1 MAEALGQQNLLQ
13 IYSVYDKLKANA
25 PSSSSSSS
33 KSPGGAQPSTST
45 SSAPPPSTSQTTPE
59 SESLK
64 SRGNE
69 AMKQRDFPTAI
80 SLYSQALDL
89 CPTNPIYLSNRA
101 AAYSSSQNYTAAASD
116 AELAVAADPRYSKA
130 WSRLGAARFAL
141 GDLKSSV
148 DAYKEAMDVEGG
160 GGSELTR
167 KGYETAKRKLEEQEK
182 AGGGGGGAPMEPDVD
197 DDAAAATRGAGAG
210 GAGGMPDL
218 SALAGMFGGG
228 GGGQGGAG
236 GGGGGMPDIGA
247 MLNNPMMAQMAQ
259 NIMKDP
265 AQLQAMMQNPQ
276 VRAMAERFGLGGG
289 MGGGGGDAE
298 AGAGGAGGQGQGQG
312 QGRGGG
318 GGMPDLASMMQDPSI
333 QEM

>member
-1 MAEALGQQNLLQ
+1 M
-13 IYSVYDKLKANA
+13 
-25 PSSSSSSS
+25 
-33 KSPGGAQPSTST
+33 
-45 SSAPPPSTSQTTPE
+45 
-59 SESLK
+59 
-64 SRGNE
+64 
-69 AMKQRDFPTAI
+69 
-80 SLYSQALDL
+80 
-89 CPTNPIYLSNRA
+89 
-101 AAYSSSQNYTAAASD
+101 
-116 AELAVAADPRYSKA
+116 AVAADPRYSKA

-182 AGGGGGGAPMEPDVD
+182 AGGTGAPDEPDVD
-197 DDAAAATRGAGAG
+197 DDAAAATRGAGG
-210 GAGGMPDL
+210 GGMPDL
-218 SALAGMFGGG
+218 GALAGMFGGG
-228 GGGQGGAG
+228 QGGGA

-276 VRAMAERFGLGGG
+276 VRAMAEKFGLGGG
-289 MGGGGGDAE
+289 MGGGGGDAG
-298 AGAGGAGGQGQGQG
+298 AGAGGAGGQGQGRG
-312 QGRGGG
+312 GGGG